1 MFPKE
6 ITLKIRMPQSCYIH
20 HHQLIVKE
28 KQMIRTRGITQE
40 FHFPSASCLRGR
52 LNTKILRVSAYFDSS
67 SSFSE
72 TEQPHT
78 SSVIFLFNSSSGIKL
93 NHQASHSPFVIAKRI
108 RVTKEILFPHC
119 SFPYSSE

>member
-1 MFPKE
+1 MW
-6 ITLKIRMPQSCYIH
+6 L
-20 HHQLIVKE
+20 
-28 KQMIRTRGITQE
+28 
-40 FHFPSASCLRGR
+40 
-52 LNTKILRVSAYFDSS
+52 SAYFDSS

-93 NHQASHSPFVIAKRI
+93 HHQASHSPFVIAKRI

-119 SFPYSSE
+119 SFCFVEADCFPIRPSDEFLSFFRNDD